1 MTDSAEHSPPERAF
15 FFYTDIGKYTGK
27 SAASLKEFAQKVKEV
42 DEKSFRFH
50 LQRGDLE
57 DWISGVLKDEELAK
71 QVKQLRAANLAGEN
85 LRDQLYSVVTARLDQ
100 LARTPAFKGISST
113 KTKIQWGM
121 EVTR

>member
-1 MTDSAEHSPPERAF
+1 MTDPAEHSPPERAF

-42 DEKSFRFH
+42 DEKSLRFH

-100 LARTPAFKGISST
+100 LARTPAPKGISST
-113 KTKIQWGM
+113 KTKIQWGRDI
-121 EVTR
+121 TR